1 MTLAGNYEVGSAY
14 VSIYPNTSNFSKNI
28 VNGLNKVDLSPTG
41 SRMGQTIGSKMGDGA
56 AKGLSKAK
64 IAIGTAL
71 GNVMSAGIN
80 GIANSMDR
88 AISRVDTLNNFPR
101 IMANMGISADDS
113 KRAMDRLTKGID
125 GLPTALDDAVSS
137 VSRFVSKSGNIDQAT
152 SYFLAANDAILAGGG
167 SMEIQKTAME
177 QLSQSYAKGRM
188 DMMEWRSLQV
198 AMPAQLNQ
206 VAQAMGMT
214 TDALGEGLRN
224 GTISMDDFMGTLVRL
239 DSEGTGNFASFADQA
254 KSATGGIGT
263 ALANLRNRI
272 VNGLA
277 QILDKIG
284 QQNIANIINGIS
296 TVILS
301 LMKVVAGLMTFL
313 SPVFAFIGNH
323 SKAVTVAI
331 MGIGGAF
338 AALAGP
344 AMIMTKITSM
354 MTTAKASVSLLKS
367 GFGLLKGGIA
377 AIGGPL
383 TLVGVAIAALAA
395 GFVFAY
401 THSEEFRNK
410 VNGLV
415 ASLGQALGPVIH
427 AIGDFFTN
435 TLIPA
440 FQQAAPVVGE
450 ILLNAFSLF
459 ASFVTNFVI
468 PALRFIGNIIVTYV
482 IPALQN
488 IAGFV
493 QTYVLPVLQ
502 ALANF
507 IMTYVAPVLS
517 AIASVIG
524 TVVVAAFSGFAQFI
538 GAVVIPI
545 LQRIWSFISGSVITV
560 FQTLGSIVRTIGSV
574 FGAFASTVSGAMGN
588 AVSFVRNGVTNVIN
602 GFRNMGSNIKNAA
615 SSAASSVMDR
625 FRSMGDGIRSAVDA
639 AMSNALARFN
649 DFRSSVINVMD
660 HARSVVYNA
669 ADSIRNAFANIGIR
683 FPHISL
689 PHFNWHWENIGGV
702 MWLPHFDGIS
712 WYAKGGIVDGASII
726 GAGEAGPEAIVPL
739 STQRR
744 MRPFAQAVAREQD
757 TGGEIAALREDLRR
771 MRLVLDIDGRR
782 FAEATVGEMDRAL
795 GNRGSRR
802 LAGGLA

>member
-137 VSRFVSKSGNIDQAT
+137 VSQFVSKSGNIDQAT

-167 SMEIQKTAME
+167 SMEVQKTAME

-224 GTISMDDFMGTLVRL
+224 GTVSMDDFMNTLVRL

-277 QILDKIG
+277 QILDKMG

-323 SKAVTVAI
+323 SQAITVAI

-354 MTTAKASVSLLKS
+354 MTTAKASVGLLRS
-367 GFGLLKGGIA
+367 GFGLLKGVIA
-377 AIGGPL
+377 AIGGPIA
-383 TLVGVAIAALAA
+383 LVGVAIAALAA

-545 LQRIWSFISGSVITV
+545 LQRIWSFIKGSVITV

-602 GFRNMGSNIKNAA
+602 GFRNMGSNIKDAA

-625 FRSMGDGIRSAVDA
+625 FRSMGDGIRSAVDNA
-639 AMSNALARFN
+639 TSNALARFN
-649 DFRSSVINVMD
+649 DFRSSVSNVMD
-660 HARSVVYNA
+660 HARSVVHNA

-689 PHFNWHWENIGGV
+689 PHFNWHWESIGGV

-712 WYAKGGIVDGASII
+712 WYAKGGIVDGASLI

-795 GNRGSRR
+795 GNRGNRR

>member
-137 VSRFVSKSGNIDQAT
+137 VSQFVSKSGNIDQAT

-188 DMMEWRSLQV
+188 DMMEWKSLQV

-224 GTISMDDFMGTLVRL
+224 GTVSMDDFMNTLVRL

-277 QILDKIG
+277 QILDKMG

-323 SKAVTVAI
+323 SQAITVAI

-354 MTTAKASVSLLKS
+354 MTTAKASVGLLRS

-545 LQRIWSFISGSVITV
+545 LQRIWSFIKGSVITV
-560 FQTLGSIVRTIGSV
+560 FQTLGNIVRTIGSV

-602 GFRNMGSNIKNAA
+602 GFRNMGSNIKDAA

-625 FRSMGDGIRSAVDA
+625 FRSMGDGIRSAVDTA
-639 AMSNALARFN
+639 TSNALARFN
-649 DFRSSVINVMD
+649 DFRSSVSNVMD
-660 HARSVVYNA
+660 HARSVVHNA

-689 PHFNWHWENIGGV
+689 PHFNWHWEDIGGV
-702 MWLPHFDGIS
+702 LWLPHFDGIS
-712 WYAKGGIVDGASII
+712 WYAKGGIVDGASLI

-757 TGGEIAALREDLRR
+757 TSGEIAALREDLRR

-795 GNRGSRR
+795 GNRGNRR

>member
-224 GTISMDDFMGTLVRL
+224 GTVSMDDFMNTLVRL

-277 QILDKIG
+277 QILDKMG

-301 LMKVVAGLMTFL
+301 LMKVVAGFMTFL

-323 SKAVTVAI
+323 SKAITVAI

-354 MTTAKASVSLLKS
+354 MTTAKASVGLLRS
-367 GFGLLKGGIA
+367 GFGLLKGVIA

-401 THSEEFRNK
+401 TSSEEFRNK

-545 LQRIWSFISGSVITV
+545 LQRIWSFIQGSVITV
-560 FQTLGSIVRTIGSV
+560 FQTLGNIVRTIGSV

-588 AVSFVRNGVTNVIN
+588 AVSFVRNGVTSVIN

-625 FRSMGDGIRSAVDA
+625 FRSMGDGIRSAVHDA
-639 AMSNALARFN
+639 LNNALARFN
-649 DFRSSVINVMD
+649 DFRSSVSNVMD
-660 HARSVVYNA
+660 HARSVVSNA

-689 PHFNWHWENIGGV
+689 PHFNWHWESIGGV

-782 FAEATVGEMDRAL
+782 FAEATVWEMDRAL